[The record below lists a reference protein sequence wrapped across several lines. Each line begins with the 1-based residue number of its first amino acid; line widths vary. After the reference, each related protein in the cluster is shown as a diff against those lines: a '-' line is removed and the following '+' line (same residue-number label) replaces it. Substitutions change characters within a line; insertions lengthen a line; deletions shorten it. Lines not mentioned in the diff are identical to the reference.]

1 MKRSMMFV
9 CAGLLAFAVGCGK
22 KKDGEKKA
30 DDKAGAGDM
39 KPTDPATAGGETKPA
54 DPAMQPAGGEAK
66 PAEGGAFDAAALCK
80 KMEEL
85 ATKEGGKGLE
95 QFNSHL
101 KADCAKEVG
110 EQAAKKGPEAS
121 KAFADCVGGAASF
134 SAAMET
140 CKQFD

>member
-9 CAGLLAFAVGCGK
+9 CAAVLALGVGCGK
-22 KKDGEKKA
+22 KKDEKKA
-30 DDKAGAGDM
+30 DDKAGDM
-39 KPTDPATAGGETKPA
+39 KAGEGADMKADETKPA
-54 DPAMQPAGGEAK
+54 DPAMAGGEAK
-66 PAEGGAFDAAALCK
+66 PAEGGDAAFDAAAVCT

-95 QFNSHL
+95 QFNTHL

-110 EQAAKKGPEAS
+110 EQAAKKGPEQS
-121 KAFADCVGGAASF
+121 KAFADCVNGATSF
-134 SAAMET
+134 SSAMET